1 MPASERYGATQTAP
15 APPARG
21 PAPAP
26 PAVARRAPQHGDG
39 AQRGLDGCSRD
50 PGGAL
55 PGETA
60 ASLSSM
66 AGSASRRGGRRPATS
81 PGPAHACRR
90 GDRRPAHVGCAEL
103 HRGAPCVLPD
113 CYAPSSQD
121 SDIRA
126 SCSSTDLD
134 LQALAACL
142 RLRLPELYHLCL
154 RANGEERAC
163 VCGREEREHAP
174 ARARARA
181 RARAGKIERV
191 CVCV

>member
-50 PGGAL
+50 PGGASPRARPMPVAEEIAGRRTSAALSCIAAL
-55 PGETA
+55 PVCCPTA
-60 ASLSSM
+60 MRPALKTLTFDHR
-66 AGSASRRGGRRPATS
+66 ALQQTLIFKLLLLVFGSASGTF
-81 PGPAHACRR
+81 
-90 GDRRPAHVGCAEL
+90 
-103 HRGAPCVLPD
+103 
-113 CYAPSSQD
+113 
-121 SDIRA
+121 
-126 SCSSTDLD
+126 
-134 LQALAACL
+134 
-142 RLRLPELYHLCL
+142 HLCL